1 MGMGDVKLMAASGA
15 LVGYPL
21 ILQSMFWGVVT
32 GGVAALVLLLTKR
45 VRRKDF
51 IAYGPYLAF
60 GTWLI
65 AAKMLG
71 LWP

>member
-1 MGMGDVKLMAASGA
+1 MASAGA

-21 ILQSMFWGVVT
+21 ILQASFWGVVA
-32 GGVAALVLLLTKR
+32 GGVAALILLVTRR
-45 VRRKDF
+45 VGRKDF

-71 LWP
+71 LWGGL